1 MRKVKVALVG
11 AGVWGQVHAQVY
23 GTNPVADFVAV
34 CDANI
39 ERARKV
45 AQEWGA
51 SEVFASVDEL
61 IEKADFEAVGVATPD
76 FAHKEIVLKL
86 ARAGKKILVE
96 KPLATSVEDC
106 EVMIEAVESNPEA
119 ALMVDF
125 HCRWVLPFVAVKHAI
140 TAGEL
145 GDPVHAFARL
155 SDTLFVPRKMLSW
168 AAKSNP
174 AWFLAVHCV
183 DLLRWFFEEEIVKVY
198 SVSQRRVLRREG
210 INCEDYFQSIL
221 EFASGR
227 TAIVENSWLLPERS
241 APALFDFRVEVV
253 GDKGAMFANLPFSDA
268 VRKYTDAPKAAP
280 YYPSVDVFF
289 GPQFDRDFRGG
300 AHAAIN
306 TFITCVSEGRKMPVD
321 GIDGLRATQVVQAMH
336 KSVEKGTPVTL
347 NY

>member
-1 MRKVKVALVG
+1 MEKVRVALVG
-11 AGVWGQVHAQVY
+11 AGVWGQVHAQAY
-23 GTNPVADFVAV
+23 ATNPLAEFVAV

-39 ERARKV
+39 ERAKEV
-45 AQEWGA
+45 AQEWGVP
-51 SEVFASVDEL
+51 EVFASVDEL
-61 IEKADFEAVGVATPD
+61 IAKADFDAVGVATPD
-76 FAHKEIVLKL
+76 FAHKEIVTKL
-86 ARAGKKILVE
+86 AEAGKKILVE

-106 EVMIEAVESNPEA
+106 KAMIEAVESNA
-119 ALMVDF
+119 GAGLMVDF

-140 TAGEL
+140 IAGEL
-145 GDPVHAFARL
+145 GDPVHAFVRL

-183 DLLRWFFEEEIVKVY
+183 DLLRWFFEEEVVKVY
-198 SVSQRRVLRREG
+198 SVSQRRVLQREG
-210 INCEDYFQSIL
+210 INCEDYFQTIL

-227 TAIVENSWLLPERS
+227 TAIVENSWLLPEKS

-268 VRKYTDAPKAAP
+268 VRKYTDAPKATP

-289 GPQFDRDFRGG
+289 GPQFDHDFRGG

-306 TFITCVSEGRKMPVD
+306 AFIECVREGRKMPVD
-321 GIDGLRATQVVQAMH
+321 AIDGLRATQVVQAMH
-336 KSVEKGTPVTL
+336 ESVEKGAPVTVK
-347 NY
+347 Y